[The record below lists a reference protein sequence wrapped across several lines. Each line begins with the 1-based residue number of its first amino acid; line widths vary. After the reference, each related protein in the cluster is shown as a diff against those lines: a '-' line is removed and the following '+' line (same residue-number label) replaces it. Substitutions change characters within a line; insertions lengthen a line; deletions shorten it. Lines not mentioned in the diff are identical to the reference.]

1 MNNEERDA
9 MLFEH
14 KRKLSLIDEIFKLL
28 CDQAGPEVA
37 KRRQEIIENAKE
49 PKRE

>member
-9 MLFEH
+9 MLLEH
-14 KRKLSLIDEIFKLL
+14 KRKLSVIDDIFKLL

-37 KRRQEIIENAKE
+37 KKRKQIIDAAKD
-49 PKRE
+49 PTHK